1 MASCVC
7 LSNSLKYPRFFRTMI
22 SDALEAQAMAKLL
35 QLLGWTWV
43 GLVSADDDFGR
54 FAMQILMEELRGT
67 GVCVAYHQVVPKVK
81 KDLEIGVLTSP
92 EAVAKSTFCGKLM
105 VIFCSSLIYIFSL
118 SF

>member
-1 MASCVC
+1 
-7 LSNSLKYPRFFRTMI
+7 MI

-54 FAMQILMEELRGT
+54 FAMQILTEELRGT

-81 KDLEIGVLTSP
+81 KGLEIGVLPSQRQSP
-92 EAVAKSTFCGKLM
+92 SQLFVANLWSYFAL
-105 VIFCSSLIYIFSL
+105 L
-118 SF
+118 